1 MRELTIIVA
10 EYLIILSA
18 LGAIGVFFS
27 VKSGDKKQFVIR
39 LVIGGVLALAIA
51 WLARKFYYDPRPFV
65 AGHFTPWFPHAAD
78 NGFVSDH
85 TLAASFLAATS
96 YFYKKW
102 VGVALLALAIGIG
115 AARVYSGVHHWPDI
129 ISAIIIST
137 VSALIAMLITQKLVA
152 QKSKQSDV
160 K

>member
-27 VKSGDKKQFVIR
+27 LKREDKKQFVIR
-39 LVIGGVLALAIA
+39 LIIGGVLALAIA
-51 WLARKFYYDPRPFV
+51 WIARKFYYDPRPFV
-65 AGHFTPWFPHAAD
+65 AGHFTPWFHHAAD

-85 TLAASFLAATS
+85 TLAASFLAFTC

-102 VGVALLALAIGIG
+102 VGVALLTLAVGIG
-115 AARVYSGVHHWPDI
+115 AARVYSGVHHWLDI
-129 ISAIIIST
+129 ISAIIISLVT
-137 VSALIAMLITQKLVA
+137 SLIAVFITK
-152 QKSKQSDV
+152 KFTKQSSSSSDV